1 MWPDGLVALTHAFRL
16 VALLSFA
23 HPRIVTLALT
33 LALTLTL
40 TLTLALT
47 LALTLTL
54 TLTLTSSPSTAPT
67 LNLLTLASPDPDLL
81 ALASSPSA

>member
-33 LALTLTL
+33 L
-40 TLTLALT
+40 
-47 LALTLTL
+47 
-54 TLTLTSSPSTAPT
+54 TLTSSPSTVLT
-67 LNLLTLASPDPDLL
+67 LNLLTLASPDPHLR